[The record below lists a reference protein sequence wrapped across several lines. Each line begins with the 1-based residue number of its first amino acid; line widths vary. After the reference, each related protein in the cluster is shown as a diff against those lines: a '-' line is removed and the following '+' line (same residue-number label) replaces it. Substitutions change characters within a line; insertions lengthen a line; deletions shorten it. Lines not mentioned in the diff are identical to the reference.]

1 MGRASTD
8 RQSVTT
14 SETVYHSAGMVAKGK
29 KTKNPPILSHE
40 FVIQN
45 HADIVAC
52 VAMVFVVGLMF
63 QVSSPLASVF
73 IALHHNV
80 SAPVEIQPGVFQD
93 FTFYTAGI
101 KDVSAVF
108 FYLLISIV
116 MHAIIQ
122 EYLLDKVNKKLHLS
136 KVKHAKFNES
146 GQLLAFYIVSLF
158 WGGDIIMRENL
169 MSVSALWDGY
179 PHNNMTFLFKFF
191 FIIQISYWLH
201 IFPELYFQKTKKEDM
216 PPKIQYATLYLIFI
230 TASYMFR
237 FTRLSL
243 VLLVVHYLAEVVFHT
258 CRILAYAEKTS
269 ISSKLYKLGD
279 LLFVLA
285 RLSSVILTVL
295 TFWYGLAQAPMEQ
308 QVVDMAAGNFNTGLF
323 RLNALVAVCL
333 LQAWLMWNFIM
344 FQVKRMREAK
354 SFAVSNAA
362 NAAKARKSE
371 QERAKARKARKEQ
384 EEERDTD
391 LPEVDQDTKKSLR
404 QRVAAK

>member
-1 MGRASTD
+1 MGTLGGVSMGVRDSY
-8 RQSVTT
+8 SVQMA
-14 SETVYHSAGMVAKGK
+14 VKK
-29 KTKNPPILSHE
+29 KTKNPPIFSHE

-63 QVSSPLASVF
+63 QISSPLASVF

-80 SAPVEIQPGVFQD
+80 TAPVEIQPGVFQD
-93 FTFYTAGI
+93 LTFYTAGL

-136 KVKHAKFNES
+136 KIKHAKFNES
-146 GQLLAFYIVSLF
+146 GQLLAFYLVSLF
-158 WGGDIIMRENL
+158 WGGDIILRENL
-169 MSVSALWDGY
+169 LSVSALWDGY

-201 IFPELYFQKTKKEDM
+201 IFPELYFQKTKREDM

-230 TASYMFR
+230 TASYVFR

-243 VLLVVHYLAEVVFHT
+243 VLLVVHYLAESVFHT
-258 CRILAYAEKTS
+258 CRILSYAEKTS

-279 LLFVLA
+279 LIFVLA
-285 RLSSVILTVL
+285 RLCSVILTVL
-295 TFWYGLAQAPMEQ
+295 TFWYGLAKAPMEQ
-308 QVVDMAAGNFNTGLF
+308 QMLDTATGNFNTGLF

-354 SFAVSNAA
+354 TYAASASA

-371 QERAKARKARKEQ
+371 QERAKARKAKKEQ
-384 EEERDTD
+384 EDERDTD

-404 QRVAAK
+404 QRVSAK

>member
-1 MGRASTD
+1 MGTS
-8 RQSVTT
+8 
-14 SETVYHSAGMVAKGK
+14 SETVNQAAGMVAKGK
-29 KTKNPPILSHE
+29 KSKNPPIFSHE

-63 QVSSPLASVF
+63 QISSPLASVF

-201 IFPELYFQKTKKEDM
+201 VFPELYFQKTKKEDM
-216 PPKIQYATLYLIFI
+216 PPKIQYACLYLAFMVP
-230 TASYMFR
+230 AYVMR
-237 FTRLSL
+237 FTRVCI
-243 VLLVVHYLAEVVFHT
+243 VLLFIHYLVEAVYHG
-258 CRILAYAEKTS
+258 CRILAYAEKS
-269 ISSKLYKLGD
+269 NIAKKVFKLGD
-279 LLFVLA
+279 FLFVMVRFA
-285 RLSSVILTVL
+285 SVILSVL
-295 TFWYGLAQAPMEQ
+295 TFWYGLAKAPQET
-308 QVVDMAAGNFNTGLF
+308 QVLDIKAGNFNTGLI
-323 RLNALVAVCL
+323 RLNCLIFVCA
-333 LQAWLMWNFIM
+333 LQAFLMYKFII
-344 FQVKRMREAK
+344 FQAQRMREQK
-354 SFAVSNAA
+354 NSSA
-362 NAAKARKSE
+362 NAAAAAAKAKKTQ
-371 QERAKARKARKEQ
+371 QERAKARKEKRELKDE
-384 EEERDTD
+384 DD
-391 LPEVDQDTKKSLR
+391 LPEVDQATNKSLR
-404 QRVAAK
+404 Q

>member
-1 MGRASTD
+1 MGEANPSI
-8 RQSVTT
+8 
-14 SETVYHSAGMVAKGK
+14 EMVKVK
-29 KTKNPPILSHE
+29 KTKNPPIFSHE

-63 QVSSPLASVF
+63 QVSSPLASIF

-80 SAPVEIQPGVFQD
+80 SVPTEIQPGVFQD
-93 FTFYTAGI
+93 VLHYTQGF
-101 KDVSAVF
+101 KDISAVF
-108 FYLLISIV
+108 FYLLISVV

-136 KVKHAKFNES
+136 KIKHAKFNES
-146 GQLLAFYIVSLF
+146 GQLLSFYLMSLF
-158 WGGDIIMRENL
+158 WAGDIIFRENL
-169 MSVSALWDGY
+169 FNVSALWEGY

-191 FIIQISYWLH
+191 FIIQISYWLR
-201 IFPELYFQKTKKEDM
+201 IFPELYFQKTKKEDIA
-216 PPKIQYATLYLIFI
+216 PKIQYACLYLVFI
-230 TASYMFR
+230 LGAYLTSL
-237 FTRLSL
+237 TRVALF
-243 VLLVVHYLAEVVFHT
+243 LLFAHYLAEAVFHT
-258 CRILAYAEKTS
+258 CRILAYAEKTA
-269 ISSKLYKLGD
+269 IASKMFKLGD

-295 TFWYGLAQAPMEQ
+295 TFWFGLASAPVEQ
-308 QVVDMAAGNFNTGLF
+308 QVMDFATGNFNTGLF

-354 SFAVSNAA
+354 TYAASASA

-371 QERAKARKARKEQ
+371 QERAKARKAKKEQ
-384 EEERDTD
+384 EDERDTD

-404 QRVAAK
+404 QRVSAK

>member
-1 MGRASTD
+1 M
-8 RQSVTT
+8 VT
-14 SETVYHSAGMVAKGK
+14 KGK

-40 FVIQN
+40 FIIQN

-63 QVSSPLASVF
+63 QVSSPMASVF

-93 FTFYTAGI
+93 FTFYTAGV
-101 KDVSAVF
+101 KDISAVF

-136 KVKHAKFNES
+136 KIKHAKFNES
-146 GQLLAFYIVSLF
+146 GQLLAFYLVSLV
-158 WGGDIIMRENL
+158 WGGDIILRDNL
-169 MSVSALWDGY
+169 LSVSALWDGY

-201 IFPELYFQKTKKEDM
+201 IFPELYFQKTKREDM
-216 PPKIQYATLYLIFI
+216 SSKIQYATLYLIFI
-230 TASYMFR
+230 AASYVFR

-243 VLLVVHYLAEVVFHT
+243 VLLVVHYLAESVFHT
-258 CRILAYAEKTS
+258 CRILSYAERTS
-269 ISSKLYKLGD
+269 VSSKLFKLGD

-285 RLSSVILTVL
+285 RLSSVILAVL
-295 TFWYGLAQAPMEQ
+295 TFWYGLAKAPMEQ
-308 QVVDMAAGNFNTGLF
+308 QMLDMATGNFNTGLF

-344 FQVKRMREAK
+344 FQVI
-354 SFAVSNAA
+354 FCSN
-362 NAAKARKSE
+362 
-371 QERAKARKARKEQ
+371 
-384 EEERDTD
+384 
-391 LPEVDQDTKKSLR
+391 
-404 QRVAAK
+404 

>member
-1 MGRASTD
+1 MG
-8 RQSVTT
+8 
-14 SETVYHSAGMVAKGK
+14 ETVNQSAGMVAKGK
-29 KTKNPPILSHE
+29 KTKNPPIFSHE

-63 QVSSPLASVF
+63 QVSSPLASIF

-80 SAPVEIQPGVFQD
+80 SVPTEIQPGVFQD
-93 FTFYTAGI
+93 VLHYTQGF
-101 KDVSAVF
+101 KDISAVF
-108 FYLLISIV
+108 FYLLISVV

-136 KVKHAKFNES
+136 KIKHAKFNES
-146 GQLLAFYIVSLF
+146 GQLLSFYLMSLC
-158 WGGDIIMRENL
+158 WAGDIIFRENL
-169 MSVSALWDGY
+169 FNVASLWDGY
-179 PHNNMTFLFKFF
+179 PHTSMTFLFKFF

-216 PPKIQYATLYLIFI
+216 APKIQYATLYLIFI

-243 VLLVVHYLAEVVFHT
+243 VLLVVHYLAEVVFHP

-285 RLSSVILTVL
+285 RLCSVFLAFL

-354 SFAVSNAA
+354 SFTVSNAA

-371 QERAKARKARKEQ
+371 QEKAKARKARKEQ

>member
-1 MGRASTD
+1 M
-8 RQSVTT
+8 
-14 SETVYHSAGMVAKGK
+14 
-29 KTKNPPILSHE
+29 
-40 FVIQN
+40 
-45 HADIVAC
+45 
-52 VAMVFVVGLMF
+52 
-63 QVSSPLASVF
+63 
-73 IALHHNV
+73 
-80 SAPVEIQPGVFQD
+80 PGVFQD
-93 FTFYTAGI
+93 LPFYTAGL
-101 KDVSAVF
+101 KDVPAVF
-108 FYLLISIV
+108 FYLLISVV

-136 KVKHAKFNES
+136 KVKFNKFNES
-146 GQLLAFYIVSLF
+146 GQLLAFYLVSLF
-158 WGGDIIMRENL
+158 WGGDLILRENL
-169 MSVSALWDGY
+169 LNVASIWEGY

-216 PPKIQYATLYLIFI
+216 PPKIQYAVLYLAFI
-230 TASYMFR
+230 VASYVFR
-237 FTRLSL
+237 FTRLAL
-243 VLLVVHYLAEVVFHT
+243 VLLVIHYLAETVFHT

-269 ISSKLYKLGD
+269 ISSKLFKLGD

-285 RLSSVILTVL
+285 RLSSVILAVL

-308 QVVDMAAGNFNTGLF
+308 QIVDLSIGNFNTGLF

-354 SFAVSNAA
+354 AFTASSGGSSGS
-362 NAAKARKSE
+362 KTRKSE

-391 LPEVDQDTKKSLR
+391 LPEVDQDAKKSLR

>member
-8 RQSVTT
+8 RQSVRT
-14 SETVYHSAGMVAKGK
+14 SETTYQSAGMVAKGK

-63 QVSSPLASVF
+63 QISSPLASVF

-93 FTFYTAGI
+93 LTFYTAGVRDI
-101 KDVSAVF
+101 SAIF

-122 EYLLDKVNKKLHLS
+122 EYCLDKVNKKLHLS
-136 KVKHAKFNES
+136 KIKHSKFNES
-146 GQLLAFYIVSLF
+146 GQLLAFYLVSLV
-158 WGGDIIMRENL
+158 WGGDIILRENL
-169 MSVSALWDGY
+169 LSLSALWEGY
-179 PHNNMTFLFKFF
+179 PHNNMTFLFKFY

-216 PPKIQYATLYLIFI
+216 APKIQYACLYLIFI

-243 VLLVVHYLAEVVFHT
+243 VLLVHYLAEVVFHP

-295 TFWYGLAQAPMEQ
+295 TFWYDLAQAPMEQ

>member
-1 MGRASTD
+1 MG
-8 RQSVTT
+8 VK
-14 SETVYHSAGMVAKGK
+14 ETAGMVAKGK
-29 KTKNPPILSHE
+29 KSKNPPILSHE

-136 KVKHAKFNES
+136 KIKHAKFSES

-158 WGGDIIMRENL
+158 WGGDIILRENL
-169 MSVSALWDGY
+169 LNVSALWDGY
-179 PHNNMTFLFKFF
+179 PHNNMT

-216 PPKIQYATLYLIFI
+216 APKIQYATLYLIFI
-230 TASYMFR
+230 TASYMFG

-243 VLLVVHYLAEVVFHT
+243 VLLVVHYLAELVFHT
-258 CRILAYAEKTS
+258 CRILAYAEKTG

-354 SFAVSNAA
+354 SFAASNAA
-362 NAAKARKSE
+362 NAAKARKAE

-384 EEERDTD
+384 EERDTD
-391 LPEVDQDTKKSLR
+391 LPEV
-404 QRVAAK
+404 